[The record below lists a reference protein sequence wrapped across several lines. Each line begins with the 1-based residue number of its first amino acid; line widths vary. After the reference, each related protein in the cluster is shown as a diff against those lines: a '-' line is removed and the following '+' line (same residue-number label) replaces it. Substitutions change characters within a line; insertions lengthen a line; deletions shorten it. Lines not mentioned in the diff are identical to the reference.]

1 MFEDGAK
8 IDDILD
14 VLKQPALTGKGN
26 KTEQRIAEAGS
37 RYDSRQSL
45 SDYNVKFEFAGQKTL
60 EVST

>member
-14 VLKQPALTGKGN
+14 VLKRPPFTGN
-26 KTEQRIAEAGS
+26 KDKQRISETGL
-37 RYDSRQSL
+37 RYDAKQTPG
-45 SDYNVKFEFAGQKTL
+45 DDVIKFEFVGQKTL